1 MTELLIVLAMAV
13 VFALGYSY
21 GHDAGKMAE
30 RRAYFAHKYLRKHGE
45 KL

>member
-1 MTELLIVLAMAV
+1 MNELLIVLAMAI

-21 GHDAGKMAE
+21 GHDAGKRAE
-30 RRAYFAHKYLRKHGE
+30 RLAYFAHKYLREHGE